1 MEESAFLRNGVDV
14 DITDN
19 LKCGLKA
26 KQIACPSLSE
36 AVNVIKAK
44 PGGRMI
50 MRLKVQKLLRSG
62 VELISDLSAFRLVVR
77 GWKQGRNSLDQSREN
92 AGLQIQ

>member
-1 MEESAFLRNGVDV
+1 MEESAFLRNGVDA

-62 VELISDLSAFRLVVR
+62 VELISDLSALRLVVR